1 METTRAIVLNCI
13 KYSDNSVVVSFFTER
28 YGNISSLVRIPNTKR
43 RGALLSL
50 LQRLSLVEIE
60 LDYRE
65 TRDLQSIRNISSYHP
80 WTSIPYNPVKA
91 SVAMFL
97 AEFLYN
103 AIRSEG
109 VNARLFG
116 FLEKSLEWFDRNA
129 EGIANF
135 HLLLPLKLTMFLGI
149 MPNIEGYREGVFFDM
164 QSGECVELPPLHKY
178 MLNKEETAFLPVLLG
193 TDYGQMHELAVT
205 REQRWHILEIII
217 MYYRLHVPGFH
228 PLQSMDVL
236 REVFSEA

>member
-1 METTRAIVLNCI
+1 METTKAVVLNCI

-28 YGNISSLVRIPNTKR
+28 YGNVSSLVRIPKSAR
-43 RGALLSL
+43 RGAMLSL

-65 TRDLQSIRNISSYHP
+65 SRDMQGVRNISLYHP

-109 VNARLFG
+109 MNVRLFA
-116 FLEKSLEWFDRNA
+116 FLEQSLVWFDSNT
-129 EGIANF
+129 EGMANF
-135 HLLLPLKLTMFLGI
+135 HLLLPVKLTMFLGI
-149 MPNIEGYREGVFFDM
+149 MPNMEGYREGMFFDM
-164 QSGECVELPPLHKY
+164 QSGEAVELPPLHKY
-178 MLNKEETAFLPVLLG
+178 MLNKEDAAFLPVLLG
-193 TDYGQMHELAVT
+193 TDYSQMHELALT
-205 REQRWHILEIII
+205 RQQRWHILEIII
-217 MYYRLHVPGFH
+217 VYYRLHVPGFNS
-228 PLQSMDVL
+228 LQSLNVL
-236 REVFSEA
+236 REVFSGV